1 MKQLQNFDFLNLN
14 AIYRQGGHYAPR
26 LGTDWRY
33 EGNHTFCQ
41 NKFYFVV
48 GGTFEISIDGVD
60 YTARPGDW
68 FFIPADVPHKYHN
81 FPDKPMEKY
90 WMHFDL
96 YPSSDLLSPLNVQH
110 RVDASNTPRVTEL
123 FREFADLCQNWDI
136 YSRLRV
142 KAIIL
147 ELIAEY
153 IRLAGKHTQIVND
166 DRGEEIRNVLS
177 YINENFRRNLTIEE
191 LAEVCHLHP
200 THFIRA
206 FKLKTAQTPHQY
218 INDIRMEYAR
228 QLLDRSDRSI
238 VEIAED
244 AGFYDPAHFSRA
256 FKRHF
261 AMTPTQYRNN
271 TLPQDR

>member
-1 MKQLQNFDFLNLN
+1 MKALQDFDFLNLN
-14 AIYRQGGHYAPR
+14 AIYRQGGYYAPK
-26 LGTDWRY
+26 LGTEWRLNTS
-33 EGNHTFCQ
+33 EAFCQ
-41 NKFYFVV
+41 NKFYYLTEGSFHI
-48 GGTFEISIDGVD
+48 TIDGKA
-60 YTARPGDW
+60 YTAQAGDW
-68 FFIPADVPHKYHN
+68 FFIPAGVLHIYHN
-81 FPDKPMEKY
+81 FPDKPMKKY
-90 WMHFDL
+90 WMHFDI
-96 YPSSDLLSPLNVQH
+96 YPSSSLLTPLNVAY

-123 FREFADLCQNWDI
+123 FREFSALCGSRDI
-136 YSRLRV
+136 YNRLRV

-153 IRLAGKHTQIVND
+153 IRLAGKHTQIVSDERD
-166 DRGEEIRNVLS
+166 DEMRNTLS
-177 YINENFRRNLTIEE
+177 YINENFKRNLTTEE
-191 LAEVCHLHP
+191 LAAVCHLHP

-261 AMTPTQYRNN
+261 ALTPTQYRNA
-271 TLPQDR
+271 LPKDR

>member
-1 MKQLQNFDFLNLN
+1 MKQLQDFDFLNLN
-14 AIYRQGGHYAPR
+14 AIYRQGGYYAPK
-26 LGTDWRY
+26 LGTEWRFD
-33 EGNHTFCQ
+33 GNHAFCQ
-41 NKFYFVV
+41 NKFYFALS
-48 GGTFEISIDGVD
+48 GTFSVTIDGTE
-60 YTARPGDW
+60 YIAKPGDW
-68 FFIPADVPHKYHN
+68 FFIPAGVLHKYHN

-90 WMHFDL
+90 WMHFDI
-96 YPSSDLLSPLNVQH
+96 YPSGDLLTPLQVKH
-110 RVDASNTPRVTEL
+110 RVNAADEPQVRALFEAFGTLCKSN
-123 FREFADLCQNWDI
+123 DLTD
-136 YSRLRV
+136 RLKV

-147 ELIAEY
+147 NLLAEY
-153 IRLAGKHTQIVND
+153 IRLAGRQAEIFS
-166 DRGEEIRNVLS
+166 DRQDEDMRNVLS
-177 YINENFRRNLTIEE
+177 YINENFRRNLTTEE
-191 LAEVCHLHP
+191 LAAVCHLHP

-261 AMTPTQYRNN
+261 AMTPTQYRNA
-271 TLPQDR
+271 LPNDR

>member
-1 MKQLQNFDFLNLN
+1 MKQLQDFDFLNLN

-26 LGTDWRY
+26 LGSPWRLNSP
-33 EGNHTFCQ
+33 EAFCQ
-41 NKFYFVV
+41 SKFYFVLD
-48 GGTFEISIDGVD
+48 GTFSITINEVE
-60 YTARPGDW
+60 YIARPGDW

-90 WMHFDL
+90 WMHFDI
-96 YPSSDLLSPLNVQH
+96 YPTTNLLAPLQVKH
-110 RVDASNTPRVTEL
+110 RVNAAGQPQVRALFEEFGKLCKSN
-123 FREFADLCQNWDI
+123 DLTD
-136 YSRLRV
+136 RLKV

-147 ELIAEY
+147 NLLAEY
-153 IRLAGKHTQIVND
+153 IRLAGQQTKIFSDQRD
-166 DRGEEIRNVLS
+166 DDMRNVLS
-177 YINENFRRNLTIEE
+177 YINENFRRNLTTEE
-191 LAEVCHLHP
+191 LAAVCHLHP

-261 AMTPTQYRNN
+261 ALTPTQYRN
-271 TLPQDR
+271 TLPSDR